1 MQTLYGMDM
10 SGISTGAVKQIEDD
24 AGTAPGWVPVAPP
37 ALADGEVAVW
47 AATEWIVQLAPGAPA
62 QVVPASVSMRQARL
76 ALLQAGKLSSVDAA
90 IASLDDPQKSEAQ
103 IEWQYAGTVER
114 NSSLVATLG
123 AALGF
128 SAEDLDNLFITA
140 SAL

>member
-1 MQTLYGMDM
+1 MNLYQINSDGVY
-10 SGISTGAVKQIEDD
+10 TGATMELDD
-24 AGTAPGWVPVAPP
+24 TAGAPVGWIDAVPPAVTDGSVAVWTGTAWTTQLAPP
-37 ALADGEVAVW
+37 A
-47 AATEWIVQLAPGAPA
+47 PA
-62 QVVPASVSMRQARL
+62 RTIPASVSMRQARL
-76 ALLQAGKLSSVDAA
+76 ALLQAGKLSSVDTA
-90 IASLDDPQKSEAQ
+90 IAALDDPQKSEAQ

-128 SAEDLDNLFITA
+128 GAEDLDNLFITA